1 VFRYKAGARNAHAAA
16 DIGGGDT
23 GADTVV
29 IAQIRSICCVSGLQ
43 RASVLRLLGENPAA
57 ADGVFKVRVLG

>member
-1 VFRYKAGARNAHAAA
+1 MA
-16 DIGGGDT
+16 DPPFAVSDNPTAIT
-23 GADTVV
+23 V